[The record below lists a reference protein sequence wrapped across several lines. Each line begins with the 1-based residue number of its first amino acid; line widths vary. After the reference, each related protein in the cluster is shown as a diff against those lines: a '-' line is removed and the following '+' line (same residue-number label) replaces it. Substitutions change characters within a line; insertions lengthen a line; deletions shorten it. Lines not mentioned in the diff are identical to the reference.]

1 MTEKIKIGDIDVPM
15 KANGATLFYYRDK
28 FGRDLL
34 EDMNKITLSEITG
47 ESIMCLQQLAFIMAK
62 QADDTIPDFLEW
74 LDSFDT
80 FPFDEIAIPVVTLWQ
95 KSSISTSA
103 QKNAASRRKGK

>member
-1 MTEKIKIGDIDVPM
+1 
-15 KANGATLFYYRDK
+15 
-28 FGRDLL
+28 
-34 EDMNKITLSEITG
+34 
-47 ESIMCLQQLAFIMAK
+47 MCLQQLAFIMAK

-103 QKNAASRRKGK
+103 QKNAVSRRKGK